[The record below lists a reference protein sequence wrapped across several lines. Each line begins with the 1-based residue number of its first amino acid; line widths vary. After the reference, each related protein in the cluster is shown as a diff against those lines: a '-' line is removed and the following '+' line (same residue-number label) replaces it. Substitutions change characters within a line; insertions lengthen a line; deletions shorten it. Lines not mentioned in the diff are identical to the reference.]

1 MSLDI
6 KAFVETQFPLLV
18 EIRRHCHEYPELS
31 WQETKTLAY
40 IAEKLDS
47 WHIPFQSIEKGGIAA
62 ILESGRP
69 GPTLLLRA
77 DIDALPVQEGPK
89 NLSQKRMCISCVPGV
104 MHACGHDGHIAMLLV
119 AAKILHEWKDTWSG
133 TIICL
138 FEQGEEDS
146 HAMEYI
152 VPWLETKSGYHID
165 GCYATHLR
173 WDIPTG
179 KIAICSDAPMAGGFR
194 FDITIHGQGGHGSRP
209 DLCHSPIDCFSA
221 FNQELQGL
229 RLRTVPPRQCLAV
242 SIGSLHSGELQNVV
256 PQDLTFGGTCRYFD
270 YDQAGKPF
278 YDEFYHLLDHTCASH
293 HCSWTSGPVPKPL
306 YEVHN
311 DPTCATLAEM
321 AITASLGE
329 DVLTTCDPWM
339 ASETFAIL
347 TRLYPGVLTFT
358 GIANPS
364 KGTGGNHHTPE
375 FDLDEDAL
383 VYGTTA
389 CISYALAFLKE
400 KPQPRFTRTDEPLE
414 ELAAR
419 NV

>member
-1 MSLDI
+1 M
-6 KAFVETQFPLLV
+6 KEFVKSITSPYEKELIET
-18 EIRRHCHEYPELS
+18 RRYLHRHPELS
-31 WQETKTLAY
+31 FQETDTADY
-40 IAEKLDS
+40 IRSSLNALGVPLMEGISGTSTVAVIKGEKNG
-47 WHIPFQSIEKGGIAA
+47 PCIAF
-62 ILESGRP
+62 
-69 GPTLLLRA
+69 RA
-77 DIDALPVQEGPK
+77 DIDALPVEEENDLPFK
-89 NLSQKRMCISCVPGV
+89 SEVPGV

-229 RLRTVPPRQCLAV
+229 RLRTVPPRQCLTV

-278 YDEFYHLLDHTCASH
+278 YDEFYHLLDYTCASH

-311 DPTCATLAEM
+311 DPTCAALAEK

-400 KPQPRFTRTDEPLE
+400 KPQTSFIRTDEPLDT
-414 ELAAR
+414 LAAR

>member
-1 MSLDI
+1 MAS
-6 KAFVETQFPLLV
+6 TLLHDV
-18 EIRRHCHEYPELS
+18 AVQADLLKEIRRHCHEYPELS

-40 IAEKLDS
+40 IEEKLTS
-47 WHIPFQSIEKGGIAA
+47 WHIPFRPIEKGGVVAV
-62 ILESGRP
+62 LDSGRP
-69 GPTLLLRA
+69 GKTLLLRA
-77 DIDALPVQEGPK
+77 DIDALPITESPT
-89 NLSQKRMCISCVPGV
+89 NLSKPRTCVSKVPGV
-104 MHACGHDGHIAMLLV
+104 MHACGHDGHTAMLLV
-119 AAKILHEWKDTWSG
+119 AAKRLQETMDQWDG
-133 TIICL
+133 TILCL

-152 VPWLETKSGYHID
+152 VPWLERESGYHID

-179 KIAICSDAPMAGGFR
+179 KIAVCQPAAMAGGFR

-221 FNQELQGL
+221 FNQALQGL
-229 RLRTVPPRQCLAV
+229 RLRAVAPRECLTV
-242 SIGSLHSGELQNVV
+242 SIGSLHSGDLQNVV
-256 PQDLTFGGTCRYFD
+256 PNSLRFGGTCRYFD

-278 YDEFYHLLDHTCASH
+278 YDEFYELLDHICAAY
-293 HCSWTSGPVPKPL
+293 HCTWESGDVPKPL

-311 DPTCATLAEM
+311 DPVCAALAKK
-321 AITASLGE
+321 AISEALGS
-329 DVLTTCDPWM
+329 DVLYECEPWM
-339 ASETFAIL
+339 ASESFAIT

-358 GIANPS
+358 GIQNPA

-383 VYGTTA
+383 VYGTAA
-389 CISYALAFLKE
+389 CIAYTRTFLKE
-400 KPQPRFTRTDEPLE
+400 QPDIPFTRDDEPLE

>member
-1 MSLDI
+1 MDI
-6 KAFVETQFPLLV
+6 KEVAKKYADYQ
-18 EIRRHCHEYPELS
+18 INMRRYFHENPELS
-31 WQETKTLAY
+31 EKEFNTSKVVKEELDKIGVPWVPCGLETGVLATIKGSKPGKT
-40 IAEKLDS
+40 I
-47 WHIPFQSIEKGGIAA
+47 
-62 ILESGRP
+62 
-69 GPTLLLRA
+69 LLRG
-77 DIDALPVQEGPK
+77 DMDALTVTEKTGLPFTSK
-89 NLSQKRMCISCVPGV
+89 NPGV

-278 YDEFYHLLDHTCASH
+278 YDEFYYLLDHTCASH

-311 DPTCATLAEM
+311 DPTCAALAEK
-321 AITASLGE
+321 AITAYLGE

-400 KPQPRFTRTDEPLE
+400 KPQTSFIRTDEPLDT
-414 ELAAR
+414 LAAR